1 MANGE
6 VEELE
11 HPLLLGGGTTGL
23 INLESSTLKV
33 IHASVQLQETGR

>member
-1 MANGE
+1 MAIGE

-23 INLESSTLKV
+23 INLVMLE
-33 IHASVQLQETGR
+33 VQH